1 MDHEDLKELKL
12 LTLLK
17 ENTGM
22 NLRDLGLGKGF
33 LNIKPKAQEKNFLIG
48 LYQRENVCASKDT
61 TKKMK

>member
-33 LNIKPKAQEKNFLIG
+33 LNIKPKAQEKNF
-48 LYQRENVCASKDT
+48 
-61 TKKMK
+61 